1 MFCSPS
7 SVDRELIFVACP
19 VSFSTLLSE
28 LDLGWS
34 FSDNYITQKTKICV
48 VITNVQ
54 NYIQFQLGN
63 IIFRTYQAGNCLFKF
78 EPADFAEGEG
88 KTTSGDF
95 VKSQKVSSIIFN
107 QKVSIILIAQFLAN
121 ILSKWSL
128 IAPWY

>member
-1 MFCSPS
+1 MSLLYGKLNKELKLLGSVQTQLHTHVNMFICKP
-7 SVDRELIFVACP
+7 
-19 VSFSTLLSE
+19 
-28 LDLGWS
+28 LD
-34 FSDNYITQKTKICV
+34 Y

-128 IAPWY
+128 IAP